1 MYERNKDA
9 YKCMAVGKTIPLYHY
24 LEYFSIYYYTTTLP
38 IP

>member
-1 MYERNKDA
+1 MHGCGEDN
-9 YKCMAVGKTIPLYHY
+9 TLYHY